1 MSFPRHTRTSY
12 LVLAAAVAIALS
24 ACASTTTDKA
34 KPSGSSSAAS
44 AATTAPSAATVY
56 QQMRTSGAA
65 AKSVHIKGAFT
76 DKGQKLQIDIAGDRA
91 GKNMKALVDD
101 GNGQV
106 EILAAAGDVYIKG
119 DAAYWTKNGSAAI
132 AKVAAG
138 KYVKVPAGSAASLD
152 DLKVGTLLD
161 QIVASDMSTADKLN
175 TNVQTTSVDGVRA
188 YLLTTKV
195 GGDAKIFVSADGK
208 ARLLRVEGPK
218 TQPGT
223 LVFTQWDAVAPVSA
237 PSADQLATIP
247 GM

>member
-1 MSFPRHTRTSY
+1 MSFTRHRRTSY
-12 LVLAAAVAIALS
+12 LALAAAVALGLS

-34 KPSGSSSAAS
+34 KPSATS

-91 GKNMKALVDD
+91 GKNMRALVND

-106 EILAAAGDVYIKG
+106 EILAAAGNVYIKG

-175 TNVQTTSVDGVRA
+175 TNVQTTNVDGVRA
-188 YLLTTKV
+188 YLMTAKV